1 MKAATLLLYFLL
13 CSAIVKGQYTAAS
26 ISGFAYGSTVTYA
39 DPVTGSVDTRFVGLL
54 NGRLT
59 DSSTGPI
66 VSYYF
71 LDALIPAGFSIPRN
85 DYHDDITSDGIE
97 PHACWIIN
105 NFYPGKN
112 GTGQLSD
119 LNKETAAIQF
129 AIWHYTFGL
138 QINSISDSVIRNRAS
153 EIKTLAISN
162 GSSVRQSVEFVM
174 DEDPEFFSIKTV
186 DDNGNPIAIDT
197 IELSFT
203 EGILSTYL
211 ISTTLPLGISERVQV
226 IGANTGI
233 IDAFSRKFVFPK
245 GSIFRHNSNSNPRIF
260 LAKPG
265 FGARSFIYDWGTLP
279 VELISFTSIVNSQ
292 IVELKWSTSA
302 EINNS
307 HFEIERRNTL
317 ENWRTIGR
325 VNGNGTVNSVSI
337 YGYTD
342 RNIASGIYMYRLKQV
357 DYNGNYEYF
366 NLSGEV
372 SIGLPEKFEL
382 GQNYPNPF
390 NPSTKINYKL
400 QASGF
405 ITLRV
410 FDIAGK
416 QVAELVNSRQDAGT
430 YEVNFDA
437 SHFGI
442 SAGVYFYK
450 LNAGDFSLTKKMVV
464 LE

>member
-1 MKAATLLLYFLL
+1 MKATALLLLL
-13 CSAIVKGQYTAAS
+13 VLSSATASGQYTSAS
-26 ISGFAYGSTVTYA
+26 ISGFSYGSTVTYA
-39 DPVTGSVDTRFVGLL
+39 DPVTGSVDARFVGLL
-54 NGRLT
+54 YGRLT

-71 LDALIPAGFSIPRN
+71 LDAFIPSGFSIPRN
-85 DYHDDITSDGIE
+85 DYLDDITSDGIE

-105 NFYPGKN
+105 NFYPGKT

-138 QINSISDSVIRNRAS
+138 QISSISDPVIRNRVS
-153 EIKTLAISN
+153 EIRTLASSN
-162 GSSVRQSVEFVM
+162 GSSVRLSVEFVM

-186 DDNGNPIAIDT
+186 DDNGEPLAIDS

-245 GSIFRHNSNSNPRIF
+245 GSIFRHDSRDYPRIF

-279 VELISFTSIVNSQ
+279 VELISFISITDGQN
-292 IVELKWSTSA
+292 VELKWSTSA

-307 HFEIERRNTL
+307 HFEIERRNTSG
-317 ENWRTIGR
+317 NWRNIGR
-325 VNGNGTVNSVSI
+325 VNGNGTVNSVSN

-342 RNIASGIYMYRLKQV
+342 RNIAAGIYL
-357 DYNGNYEYF
+357 
-366 NLSGEV
+366 
-372 SIGLPEKFEL
+372 
-382 GQNYPNPF
+382 
-390 NPSTKINYKL
+390 YKL
-400 QASGF
+400 QINSF
-405 ITLRV
+405 TSVKRMTL
-410 FDIAGK
+410 IK
-416 QVAELVNSRQDAGT
+416 
-430 YEVNFDA
+430 
-437 SHFGI
+437 
-442 SAGVYFYK
+442 
-450 LNAGDFSLTKKMVV
+450 
-464 LE
+464 